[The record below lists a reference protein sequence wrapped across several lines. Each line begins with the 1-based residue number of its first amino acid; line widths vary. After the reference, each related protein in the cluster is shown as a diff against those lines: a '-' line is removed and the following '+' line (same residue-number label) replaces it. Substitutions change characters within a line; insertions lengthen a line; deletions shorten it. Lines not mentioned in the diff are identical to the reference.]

1 MLRIILII
9 LAALILYRLLS
20 SLLRITARRS
30 PQDRPKK
37 KRPGTEV
44 GEGWIVDDKVDE
56 KEDEKK

>member
-20 SLLRITARRS
+20 SLFRLTARKP
-30 PQDRPKK
+30 PQEMPKRTRAGK
-37 KRPGTEV
+37 EV

-56 KEDEKK
+56 EGKDE

>member
-20 SLLRITARRS
+20 SLFRITAGKPRKDMPRR
-30 PQDRPKK
+30 
-37 KRPGTEV
+37 KRPGKEV

-56 KEDEKK
+56 KETEE